1 MGKTLF
7 SIVPRAEDNENE
19 LHQGYFGP
27 TLSDPILETKLRF
40 HVMFEYFEEKQRK
53 KKSFGFYLFKVS
65 VFCSKKIKKN
75 KKNIKNTFNSRFFFK
90 KKH

>member
-1 MGKTLF
+1 MGNTLF
-7 SIVPRAEDNENE
+7 SIVSNVEDNENE

-53 KKSFGFYLFKVS
+53 KKNSFGTYLFKVS
-65 VFCSKKIKKN
+65 VFFVLKKLKRI
-75 KKNIKNTFNSRFFFK
+75 
-90 KKH
+90 